1 MAVSPEALLISSV
14 IKTQDVKTALAEGAV
29 EDMFHVHND
38 EWEWIARFFSKYRKA
53 PSKLAFTR
61 AFPKFR
67 IRDVDDIKHFV
78 SEVKIEH
85 TRARLTEHLR
95 DQADLLSQ
103 GKVQEACELAQSGI
117 VKIAGDMGGSD
128 EVDVLADWK
137 STYNE
142 VKARKLRAEQFGQ
155 SGVPTGMSTLD
166 EFTGGVGPGQLW
178 VVGARL
184 GEGKSWMLAAMACGA
199 ITGGY
204 KAHFAALEM
213 SKTEVT
219 MRLHN
224 LLSSS
229 YGRAVFQSVQLSQG
243 KGYDLKSYRR
253 FLEDL
258 PNQIKGS
265 ITVTDTRNIGAME
278 IAAHLERNKPDV
290 YYLDYLTLAKT
301 RGDGGWQDI
310 GHFSKDLKQLAG
322 QYGVGMVAAAQLNRS
337 GSEPSKEPP
346 GAETIAQADAIGQ
359 DADAV
364 ITLKKRSDRVTM
376 AKMAKYRHGR
386 SGYCWYM
393 HVDLDNGLIEEVS
406 KNRAEDIMDQDAD
419 RRDKLMEEMGKGP
432 KARKRSEPVSTS
444 KIKSTQQ
451 ETLAGASGRKLRRR
465 IK

>member
-1 MAVSPEALLISSV
+1 MAISPEALLISSV
-14 IKTQDVKTALAEGAV
+14 MNQKDMKTALAEGATL
-29 EDMFHVHND
+29 DMFHTCHE
-38 EWEWIARFFSKYRKA
+38 EWEWMSKYFQKYRKT
-53 PSKLAFTR
+53 PSVLAFRR
-61 AFPKFR
+61 AFPNFR

-78 SEVKIEH
+78 SETRIEH
-85 TRARLTEHLR
+85 TRAQLTEHLR

-103 GKVQEACELAQSGI
+103 GKVQEACELAQAGI
-117 VKIAGDMGGSD
+117 VKIAGAMDSDD

-142 VKARKLRAEQFGQ
+142 VRARKLRADQFGQ
-155 SGVPTGMSTLD
+155 AGVPTGMSTVD
-166 EFTGGVGPGQLW
+166 ELTGGVGPGQLW
-178 VVGARL
+178 IAGARL
-184 GEGKSWMLAAMACGA
+184 GEGKSWVLAAMACGA
-199 ITGGY
+199 ITADY

-224 LLSSS
+224 LLSST

-243 KGYDLKSYRR
+243 KDYSLKEYRN

-258 PNQIKGS
+258 PSKIKGR

-278 IAAHLERNKPDV
+278 IASHLERNKPDV

-301 RGDGGWQDI
+301 HGDGGWQDI
-310 GHFSKDLKQLAG
+310 GKFSKDLKQLAG
-322 QYGVGMVAAAQLNRS
+322 QYQCGIVAAAQLNRS

-364 ITLKKRSDRVTM
+364 ITLKRRSDRITM

-386 SGYCWYM
+386 SGYCWYLHM
-393 HVDLDNGLIEEVS
+393 DLDNGIIEEVS

-419 RRDKLMEEMGKGP
+419 RRDKMLESPAVKKKSRATKTE
-432 KARKRSEPVSTS
+432 STD
-444 KIKSTQQ
+444 KIKSVQ
-451 ETLAGASGRKLRRR
+451 EEALTGASGRRKLRRR
-465 IK
+465 

>member
-1 MAVSPEALLISSV
+1 M
-14 IKTQDVKTALAEGAV
+14 KTALTEGAV
-29 EDMFHVHND
+29 VDMFHVCSD
-38 EWEWIARFFSKYRKA
+38 EWEWMSNYFSKYRKT
-53 PSKLAFTR
+53 PSKLAFRR
-61 AFPKFR
+61 AFPQFR

-78 SEVKIEH
+78 SEVRIEH
-85 TRARLTEHLR
+85 TRAQLTEHLR

-103 GKVQEACELAQSGI
+103 GKVQEACELAQGGI
-117 VKIAGDMGGSD
+117 IKIAGGMQSSD

-142 VKARKLRAEQFGQ
+142 VRARKLRADQFGQ
-155 SGVPTGMSTLD
+155 SGIPTGIDTVD
-166 EFTGGVGPGQLW
+166 ELTGGVGLGQLW

-184 GEGKSWMLAAMACGA
+184 GEGKSWVLAAMACGA
-199 ITGGY
+199 VTADY
-204 KAHFAALEM
+204 KVHFSALEM

-224 LLSSS
+224 LLSST
-229 YGRAVFQSVQLSQG
+229 YGRSVFQSIQLAQG
-243 KGYDLKSYRR
+243 KDYSLKEYRR

-258 PNQIKGS
+258 PNKIKGR

-278 IAAHLERNKPDV
+278 IASHLERNKPDA

-301 RGDGGWQDI
+301 QGDGGWQDI
-310 GHFSKDLKQLAG
+310 GKFSKDLKTLAG
-322 QYGVGMVAAAQLNRS
+322 QYQVAMVAAAQLNRN

-364 ITLKKRSDRVTM
+364 ITLKKRSDRITM

-386 SGYCWYM
+386 SGFCWYLHM
-393 HVDLDNGLIEEVS
+393 DIDNGSITEVS

-419 RRDKLMEEMGKGP
+419 RRDKMLESPTVKKKSP
-432 KARKRSEPVSTS
+432 VTRKRSDPESTD

-451 ETLAGASGRKLRRR
+451 EALSGASGRRSLKRRR
-465 IK
+465 